1 MEQSGKR
8 TLFRLKSF
16 AIFLLNNSS
25 LYVDDL
31 ACTYKHKSS
40 WVKRKV
46 FQD

>member
-31 ACTYKHKSS
+31 ARTYKHKSS
-40 WVKRKV
+40 
-46 FQD
+46 